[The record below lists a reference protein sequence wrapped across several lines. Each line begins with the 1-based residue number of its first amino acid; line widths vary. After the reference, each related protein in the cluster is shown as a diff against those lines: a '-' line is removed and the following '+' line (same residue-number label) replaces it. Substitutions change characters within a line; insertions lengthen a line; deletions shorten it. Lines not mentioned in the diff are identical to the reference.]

1 MIINARARGNRLF
14 VSFLLFVIVLICAC
28 GEKTETPEER
38 RSLVE
43 LLPRDGDISGWV
55 RDGTFSEAT
64 NYASLYDLIDGA
76 GQKFIDNGFV
86 SSVFQTYK
94 DESGLQLELRIYEM
108 NSKENA
114 RKVYDELAPAS
125 TIPWIDIVDTG
136 RIDNSALAA
145 YIIEFQYD
153 TIFVQAII
161 SEKSD
166 RSLEIV
172 KLFASHV
179 IDLVKSGS
187 IE

>member
-1 MIINARARGNRLF
+1 M
-14 VSFLLFVIVLICAC
+14 
-28 GEKTETPEER
+28 
-38 RSLVE
+38 
-43 LLPRDGDISGWV
+43 
-55 RDGTFSEAT
+55 
-64 NYASLYDLIDGA
+64 IDGA

-153 TIFVQAII
+153 TIFVQSII